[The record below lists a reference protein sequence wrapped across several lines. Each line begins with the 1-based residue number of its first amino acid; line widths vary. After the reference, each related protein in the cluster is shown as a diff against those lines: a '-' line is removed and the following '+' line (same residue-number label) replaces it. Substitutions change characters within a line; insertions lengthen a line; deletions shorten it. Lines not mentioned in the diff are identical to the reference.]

1 MNTALTSFTF
11 QPPDTIIHHAH
22 KQAGLFEGVWCSSTC
37 INKSNGSKTSSEK
50 ISFISPSYNL
60 WTLNTIKIKLE
71 VNLRKNVQTGIP
83 EIVLILPA
91 CLFHKIDSVLNAF
104 TLQLHWD
111 VFFEGHEKSKEELG
125 WNVPVSIVWRIKKL
139 TQQTPFQLLNTHAF
153 IIVSL
158 PKATTLTWKVNAK
171 RLYLL
176 LNLIYSTLSLSPLE
190 YITTSLSLP
199 NII

>member
-111 VFFEGHEKSKEELG
+111 VFLKDMKNRKKSLDEMYQFLLFAYKKTDTTNTFSTVKYPCFYNSFFTKSYYINMKSECKK
-125 WNVPVSIVWRIKKL
+125 VVSAS
-139 TQQTPFQLLNTHAF
+139 QF
-153 IIVSL
+153 
-158 PKATTLTWKVNAK
+158 
-171 RLYLL
+171 
-176 LNLIYSTLSLSPLE
+176 
-190 YITTSLSLP
+190 
-199 NII
+199 NI